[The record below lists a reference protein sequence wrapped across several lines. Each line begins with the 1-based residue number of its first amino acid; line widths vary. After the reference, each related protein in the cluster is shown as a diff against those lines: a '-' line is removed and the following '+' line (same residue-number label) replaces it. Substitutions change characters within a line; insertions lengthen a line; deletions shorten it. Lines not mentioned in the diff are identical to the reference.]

1 LRISCEPPRV
11 SFFAWLKTT
20 HAFSFSYFV
29 FPQGYKHYH
38 KTGIKPLFDFRVRDR
53 TGVLIARTTISNSVT
68 NSHGLSYTTF
78 QYSDLRVSEPTYTD
92 GDMDIAATLRLTNT
106 GSVTGSEAVQLY
118 VTLPATAEYT
128 HPPLQLKAFK
138 KVKDLPAGGS
148 KDVTLKLDKYA
159 VSYWDEKYSTWNV
172 DKGVYTV
179 RVGGSS
185 ANESLVLSA
194 QFEVSKSFTW
204 NGL

>member
-1 LRISCEPPRV
+1 
-11 SFFAWLKTT
+11 
-20 HAFSFSYFV
+20 
-29 FPQGYKHYH
+29 
-38 KTGIKPLFDFRVRDR
+38 VRDR
-53 TGVLIARTTISNSVT
+53 GVLIARTTIFNSVT

-78 QYSDLRVSEPTYTD
+78 QYSDLRISEPTYID
-92 GDMDIAATLRLTNT
+92 GDMHIAATVRLTNA

-118 VTLPATAEYT
+118 VALPVAAEYT
-128 HPPLQLKAFK
+128 HPPLQLKAFE
-138 KVKDLPAGGS
+138 KVKDLQAGAS
-148 KDVTLKLDKYA
+148 KEITLKLDKYA

-185 ANESLVLSA
+185 ARESLALSA
-194 QFEVSKSFTW
+194 QFEVPKSFTW